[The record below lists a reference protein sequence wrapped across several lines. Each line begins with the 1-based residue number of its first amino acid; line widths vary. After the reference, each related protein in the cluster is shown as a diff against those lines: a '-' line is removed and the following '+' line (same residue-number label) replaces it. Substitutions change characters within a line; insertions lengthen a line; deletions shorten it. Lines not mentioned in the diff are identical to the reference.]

1 MQGTTLRDMIQ
12 VVKRSIDLLR
22 ATRSLESAPLRE
34 LAAACDLPKTTAGNI
49 LRSLA
54 ELGMLD
60 QASNGDY
67 RIGAGLR
74 ELTAADPDRA
84 LLAEA
89 AEAAVAQLAAELGE
103 TVLAVRL
110 HGPRLDILAEAAGN
124 RSIMV
129 HPDALRDISPTT
141 WATGRVLLAW
151 LAESDP
157 RRRPGDH
164 NPDFPRELARIQ
176 QDRIAFRRSP
186 DREIQSVAVPVLID
200 DHAIAAVGLCMPM
213 FRYETTNRARLIT
226 GLRQAAEHIAD
237 DQH

>member
-1 MQGTTLRDMIQ
+1 MIQ

-22 ATRSLESAPLRE
+22 ATRALESAPLRE

-60 QASNGDY
+60 QAPNGDY

-74 ELTAADPDRA
+74 ELTAADPARA
-84 LLAEA
+84 PLAEA
-89 AEAAVAQLAAELGE
+89 AEAAVAQLAAKLGE

-110 HGPRLDILAEAAGN
+110 RGPRLDILAEAAGN
-124 RSIMV
+124 RSIVV

-151 LAESDP
+151 LAEADP
-157 RRRPGDH
+157 RRRPRNHD
-164 NPDFPRELARIQ
+164 PELACELAHIR
-176 QDRIAFRRSP
+176 QDCIAFRRSP
-186 DREIQSVAVPVLID
+186 DGEIQSMAVPVLVAD
-200 DHAIAAVGLCMPM
+200 QAIASVGLCMPV
-213 FRYETTNRARLIT
+213 FRYETADRARLIT
-226 GLRQAAEHIAD
+226 DLRDAAQHIAIT
-237 DQH
+237 QR